1 MWGTP
6 LDGYSSRVRVIASR
20 CLVWL
25 SAFSSVLLNKNKKR
39 HKSMAHDV
47 RYPPGWVL
55 KGLYVIAS
63 RCLDRLSTFG
73 SVLLNKKKSV
83 TQVDGSWCEIPPG
96 RGAKPGMCFRESV
109 LSATFNIWFSFCE
122 QKKFG
127 HTSGRVMVWVTRPG
141 RGVEPGVCQ
150 WSRCLVE
157 NEKFFLIELN
167 LIKLCGNIDHLFSL
181 PEEWQFRWNQKK
193 KFFFRNFF

>member
-6 LDGYSSRVRVIASR
+6 LEGDSSAVCVFASR
-20 CLVWL
+20 CLV
-25 SAFSSVLLNKNKKR
+25 
-39 HKSMAHDV
+39 
-47 RYPPGWVL
+47 
-55 KGLYVIAS
+55 
-63 RCLDRLSTFG
+63 RLSTFG
-73 SVLLNKKKSV
+73 SVFLNKKKKSHKWTAHDV
-83 TQVDGSWCEIPPG
+83 RYPLG
-96 RGAKPGMCFRESV
+96 RGLKRGMCFRESV

-193 KFFFRNFF
+193 NFFFEIFSKSRNSCLGCRATRFL